1 MSLPIPEAKLP
12 MPRIADQS
20 TVADLQGFSKDVL
33 LQNMQNVRSSSAY
46 LRRSFLTLYTM
57 YVALFCLGLVTAVVA
72 IVRGFVAQS
81 VPEAVGAVAIAGLS
95 ASSFFALFLT
105 QPLESLERNTI
116 YSAWLTAVTNTYWT
130 QLMYLDDPHTVAR
143 DLTRTTDELL
153 GSLSLLADHHSKA
166 TGKAV
171 DSAAAPK

>member
-1 MSLPIPEAKLP
+1 M
-12 MPRIADQS
+12 
-20 TVADLQGFSKDVL
+20 
-33 LQNMQNVRSSSAY
+33 
-46 LRRSFLTLYTM
+46 
-57 YVALFCLGLVTAVVA
+57 
-72 IVRGFVAQS
+72 RGFVAQS
-81 VPEAVGAVAIAGLS
+81 APEAVGAVAIAGLS

-105 QPLESLERNTI
+105 RPLESLERNII